1 MAEVFTAG
9 VQYND
14 WKGTAAADDADNV
27 SIQTFFR
34 GKGVPQDG
42 FVVAIRA
49 YYLSV
54 SPGNIGVRAVYA
66 DGDGFDSVND
76 QIQSTDNPTFKEL
89 DIDLTLAEFFGLFKR
104 FNVVLP
110 MKGLGL
116 DGRNYEI
123 QNAR

>member
-1 MAEVFTAG
+1 M
-9 VQYND
+9 
-14 WKGTAAADDADNV
+14 
-27 SIQTFFR
+27 
-34 GKGVPQDG
+34 
-42 FVVAIRA
+42 
-49 YYLSV
+49 SV